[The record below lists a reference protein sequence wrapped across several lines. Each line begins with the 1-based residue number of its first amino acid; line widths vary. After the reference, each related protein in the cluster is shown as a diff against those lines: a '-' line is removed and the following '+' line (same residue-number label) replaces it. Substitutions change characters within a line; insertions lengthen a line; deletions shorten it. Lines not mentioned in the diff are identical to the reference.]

1 MQIISATLNRYYC
14 FAHPDSILW
23 IFWYVR
29 EASTAIIV
37 TNVPHCYTLLRKIL
51 NLDAFGTL
59 ISGFS
64 RPKQTQTSKYAT
76 TSTELNNLHH
86 GKPGVRIE
94 DGESTENVVPKEPLP
109 LEIWQRSEYSIKD
122 SDAAEIQW
130 SEAELKSIMRGGI
143 GTKSTIVANV
153 TGEQGKDSDYV

>member
-51 NLDAFGTL
+51 SLEAFSTL
-59 ISGFS
+59 ISSIS

-76 TSTELNNLHH
+76 STELNNLHH
-86 GKPGVRIE
+86 GNPGVRID
-94 DGESTENVVPKEPLP
+94 DGESTENVVPTEPLP
-109 LEIWQRSEYSIKD
+109 LKIWQRSEYSIKD
-122 SDAAEIQW
+122 SDASEIQW
-130 SEAELKSIMRGGI
+130 GEAELQSILRGAI
-143 GTKSTIVANV
+143 GTKSTIVGNIK
-153 TGEQGKDSDYV
+153 GEQGKESDHV